1 MTDTKKTIYTILC
14 VAIIPLVVGLGVR
27 SSTEVDGEITS
38 YTYFSVPALLAG
50 IIGIG
55 CLIRLYSAARFTA
68 RATGSATDGSG
79 VNDSRANASR
89 PARNVVLLLALLAV
103 VSVFQLVRGAGVVPS
118 VTECTAEY
126 SFDLCIPATD

>member
-14 VAIIPLVVGLGVR
+14 VAIIPLVVGLDVR
-27 SSTEVDGEITS
+27 SSTTVDGEITS

-55 CLIRLYSAARFTA
+55 CLIRLYSAARFTS
-68 RATGSATDGSG
+68 RATGSGT
-79 VNDSRANASR
+79 NASR
-89 PARNVVLLLALLAV
+89 PNRNVILLLALLAV

-118 VTECTAEY
+118 VTECTADY